1 MATTQ
6 AMKQPGQQAPYQAP
20 ESSMHEDEIQID
32 LVELFYRLLEKLAYI
47 VMAALAGSILAFGV
61 TYFFI
66 TPQYTATTKL
76 YVLNAGDSAINLSD
90 LQIGTYLAADY
101 QEVFYNWHVHERVI
115 KRLNLPYT
123 YEEISSMLKITN
135 PSDTRVLYISVT
147 SPDPLEAKQIAD
159 TYANVAQEFIAT
171 TMETEEPNLFEEA
184 LLPTIPSS
192 PSLVKN
198 VLIGFLLGLFGACG
212 LITVWFIVDDR
223 IRTSEDLERYL
234 GLTTLGAMPL
244 QECQMGSAAK
254 KEARKER
261 NA

>member
-1 MATTQ
+1 MATTE
-6 AMKQPGQQAPYQAP
+6 AMKHPGQQTPYHAP
-20 ESSMHEDEIQID
+20 ESSQQEDEIQID
-32 LVELFYRLLEKLAYI
+32 LVELFYRLLEKLAWI
-47 VMAALAGSILAFGV
+47 VAASLAGAILAFCV
-61 TYFFI
+61 TYFLI

-76 YVLNAGDSAINLSD
+76 YVLNASDSAINLSD

-101 QEVFYNWHVHERVI
+101 QEVFNNWHVHERVI
-115 KRLNLPYT
+115 QRLNLPYT
-123 YEEISSMLKITN
+123 YKEISDMLEISN

-147 SPDPLEAKQIAD
+147 SPDPQEAKQIAD

-244 QECQMGSAAK
+244 QENRPVDMAK

>member
-1 MATTQ
+1 MATTE
-6 AMKQPGQQAPYQAP
+6 AMKHPGQQVHYPAP
-20 ESSMHEDEIQID
+20 ESSQQEDEIQID
-32 LVELFYRLLEKLAYI
+32 LVELFYRLLEKLAWI
-47 VMAALAGSILAFGV
+47 VAASLAGAILAFCV
-61 TYFFI
+61 TYFLI

-76 YVLNAGDSAINLSD
+76 YVLNTSDSAINLSD

-101 QEVFYNWHVHERVI
+101 QEVFNNWHVHERVI
-115 KRLNLPYT
+115 QRLNLPYT
-123 YEEISSMLKITN
+123 YKEISDMLEISN

-147 SPDPLEAKQIAD
+147 SPDPQEAKQIAD

-244 QECQMGSAAK
+244 QEYQMGSAAK